1 MRGSAVRDVMEA
13 EGTRGIVL
21 KVTLLLR
28 PNPDRVAVRCIFPSD
43 TAALQALMGPES
55 ETRGPTIELEERM
68 DADAEQM
75 IRQVEILGSVTTR
88 KLDLHHEVGSN
99 ATAYAALVEYYPMWG
114 LESEGRE
121 IAAARIQ
128 DVAEKL
134 GADDCTI
141 LYAKGTH
148 QAPSFPQ

>member
-1 MRGSAVRDVMEA
+1 
-13 EGTRGIVL
+13 
-21 KVTLLLR
+21 
-28 PNPDRVAVRCIFPSD
+28 
-43 TAALQALMGPES
+43 
-55 ETRGPTIELEERM
+55 M

-148 QAPSFPQ
+148 Q

>member
-1 MRGSAVRDVMEA
+1 M
-13 EGTRGIVL
+13 L
-21 KVTLLLR
+21 
-28 PNPDRVAVRCIFPSD
+28 
-43 TAALQALMGPES
+43 
-55 ETRGPTIELEERM
+55 
-68 DADAEQM
+68 
-75 IRQVEILGSVTTR
+75 
-88 KLDLHHEVGSN
+88 
-99 ATAYAALVEYYPMWG
+99 G

-148 QAPSFPQ
+148 Q